1 MRYDAPAHPVQVA
14 GASRVDRGADID
26 LKLSWIFE
34 EANWKLAPAGIAE
47 SEIGEHELVVAGW
60 FFGDLPVAICEVAE
74 SVAPQLE
81 LYRLFRIAR

>member
-34 EANWKLAPAGIAE
+34 EADWELAAAGIAE
-47 SEIGEHELVVAGW
+47 SEIGEHDLVVAFW
-60 FFGDLPVAICEVAE
+60 LFGDLPVAVSEVAE
-74 SVAPQLE
+74 CVAPQLE
-81 LYRLFRIAR
+81 LYRLFRIVL